1 MATPRATG
9 QVIPDFSIAT
19 LKGDLWHSRAPLDC
33 AYRLLVLYRGMW
45 CPHCKAQLT
54 ELETLC
60 ESCVAAGVQPIAAS
74 ADTSDRTNATR
85 LELGLE
91 KVELGYEMPI
101 ETARDLGVFISFG
114 INNREM
120 PLFCEPAS
128 FLISSKNRIQAAW
141 VASNA
146 LARAHAG
153 SSELRRIHKGAP
165 PGRAPRG
172 SA

>member
-1 MATPRATG
+1 
-9 QVIPDFSIAT
+9 
-19 LKGDLWHSRAPLDC
+19 
-33 AYRLLVLYRGMW
+33 MW

-60 ESCVAAGVQPIAAS
+60 ESFVAAGVQPIAAS
-74 ADTSDRTNATR
+74 ADTSDRANVTR

-114 INNREM
+114 INDREM

-146 LARAHAG
+146 LAHAHAG
-153 SSELRRIHKGAP
+153 SSGLRQIHKGAP
-165 PGRAPRG
+165 RPRTARFRLTRRLAELLQVMPRRGLRKRMFRPSG
-172 SA
+172 SEKMQG